1 MYRNTALGECLCEAL
16 EQMIEAGRL
25 SEDSAHAV
33 LSQFDRSIVDS
44 LASVSA
50 RGSIK
55 AELKTYKFFD
65 NVWQFDLNNVVCR
78 LSTDNTDITCDR
90 ARLICVD
97 QKMMT
102 PADLL

>member
-25 SEDSAHAV
+25 TEDNAHAI

-50 RGSIK
+50 RAGIK

-78 LSTDNTDITCDR
+78 LSSDTTEIKCDR

-97 QKMMT
+97 QKMMGST
-102 PADLL
+102 DLL

>member
-1 MYRNTALGECLCEAL
+1 MQPAPFQMYRNTALGECLCEAL

-25 SEDSAHAV
+25 SEDSAHSV

-50 RGSIK
+50 KAGIK

-65 NVWQFDLNNVVCR
+65 NVWQFVSGIR
-78 LSTDNTDITCDR
+78 L
-90 ARLICVD
+90 
-97 QKMMT
+97 
-102 PADLL
+102 